1 LLCGLS
7 LGAFVLWSRGTLRAS
22 QVVLI
27 LLGLTALDLLR
38 VDARYIQ
45 IVRYD
50 EFFPP
55 DPGIEALR
63 GRLAPGER
71 VLAVGGVYP
80 EGFLATYGVP
90 EVFGYHGNQLRWY
103 NALTRYDARQA
114 ARTSAELEQYWVG
127 LLNSG
132 TLRALAARYVL
143 LPGQIDLPGYRL
155 LGSDQ
160 RVAVYVNDG
169 VVPPAAIIPQVQVEP
184 DSARRVELLWS
195 PTFDPAKTAIVNQTI
210 LAIGQGGGTGTA
222 TLEGNG
228 DDTLSIRVRTT
239 GPALLSISRTY
250 HPSWRAELDGTP
262 VPVIQTNH
270 ALMGVAI
277 PRAGEHRILLRYG
290 PKIVQLAAGI
300 TAATWIIVL
309 LVTAA
314 GAALSLRQ
322 RG

>member
-1 LLCGLS
+1 
-7 LGAFVLWSRGTLRAS
+7 
-22 QVVLI
+22 
-27 LLGLTALDLLR
+27 
-38 VDARYIQ
+38 
-45 IVRYD
+45 
-50 EFFPP
+50 
-55 DPGIEALR
+55 
-63 GRLAPGER
+63 
-71 VLAVGGVYP
+71 
-80 EGFLATYGVP
+80 
-90 EVFGYHGNQLRWY
+90 
-103 NALTRYDARQA
+103 
-114 ARTSAELEQYWVG
+114 
-127 LLNSG
+127 
-132 TLRALAARYVL
+132 
-143 LPGQIDLPGYRL
+143 
-155 LGSDQ
+155 
-160 RVAVYVNDG
+160 
-169 VVPPAAIIPQVQVEP
+169 
-184 DSARRVELLWS
+184 
-195 PTFDPAKTAIVNQTI
+195 

-222 TLEGNG
+222 TIEGNG